1 MSFFD
6 KARKA
11 LGDAAAAVSNQAEQ
25 LSIQA
30 QLGNLESERDRQ
42 YMELGKRAQELRNA
56 RAFLD
61 EETDVLL
68 KRITDI
74 EAQMEDLRKQA
85 FTGETPAEP
94 TPPPPAS
101 TPPPPD
107 VTPS

>member
-25 LSIQA
+25 LSVQA

-42 YMELGKRAQELRNA
+42 YIELGKRAQELRNA

-68 KRITDI
+68 KRIADI
-74 EAQMEDLRKQA
+74 EKQMEELRKQL
-85 FTGETPAEP
+85 FGTEQ
-94 TPPPPAS
+94 PPAPLS
-101 TPPPPD
+101 ATPPPPD